1 MLKGVILD
9 YGGVFTDTRPR
20 QAVLRRCEEA
30 LGLAGGE
37 LTRLL
42 FASEHWR
49 AVSTGRISA
58 DAYWQRVREHVGK
71 PLPDLLVPFKH
82 NPFAYE
88 TLNGRM
94 VKLARRLHTCYATAL
109 LSNATL
115 LLEELLS
122 ENGLTGL
129 FDVIVNSARVGLRK
143 PDPEIFALTLRKMEL
158 APKACLF
165 VDDKERNTEVAKALG
180 MQVVVFRSAAHL
192 TRRLNE
198 IESQASMP

>member
-30 LGLAGGE
+30 LGLAEGE
-37 LTRLL
+37 LTGLL

-58 DAYWQRVREHVGK
+58 DAYWQQVREQLGK
-71 PLPDLLVPFKH
+71 PLPDLLAPFRQ

-94 VKLARRLHTCYATAL
+94 VKLARRLHRRYATAL

-115 LLEELLS
+115 LLDELLLD
-122 ENGLTGL
+122 NGLTGL

-158 APKACLF
+158 APRECLF
-165 VDDKERNTEVAKALG
+165 VDDKERNTVVAQALG
-180 MQVVVFRSAAHL
+180 MHAVVFRSAAHL
-192 TRRLNE
+192 IRQLSE
-198 IESQASMP
+198 IEAQASMA